1 MNLVLNRLDNIKIES
16 KTYELFPACKMDE
29 IKMCGA
35 MVGVNGDYL
44 VNNENVML
52 LAYNAGLKPMMGEYM
67 YRALMRKPM
76 ILFLVPTQEDE
87 FDATEEELD
96 KRYGMKNLALNN
108 FAQAFS
114 IACWFIKDSC
124 VSAIHLYWINLFNGY
139 YSQAIRFMDISM
151 SDGSITEMEFSTE
164 EVNKAVEMMYTVMWY
179 LLPEESRTGD
189 VRMTTSGGTK
199 ITEVDR
205 AMSTEGKSFARALLI
220 LQEARKTGV
229 LSTKIDKYCAVLE
242 CLFAI
247 EGNHKENIA
256 NITAAVI
263 GKDEAEIKTIRANM
277 RAAYGVRSDYSHG
290 GWLKFLKKNKVV
302 DLAELSKTIDDYV
315 RRVFSYVITQENLN
329 YNNTKRSEEK
339 VRIHFYKVVKASK
352 KREPDKES

>member
-1 MNLVLNRLDNIKIES
+1 MNLVLNRLDNIKVES
-16 KTYELFPACKMDE
+16 KSFELFPASRMDE

-35 MVGVNGDYL
+35 VVGVNAEYM
-44 VNNENVML
+44 VNGNDVMP
-52 LAYNAGLKPMMGEYM
+52 LAYHAGLKPMMGEYM
-67 YRALMRKPM
+67 YCALMRKPM

-87 FDATEEELD
+87 FEATAEELD

-114 IACWFIKDSC
+114 IACWFVKDSC
-124 VSAIHLYWINLFNGY
+124 VSAIYSYWINLFNGY
-139 YSQAIRFMDISM
+139 YSQSTRFMDISM
-151 SDGSITEMEFSTE
+151 SDGSITEVPFSDD
-164 EVNKAVEMMYTVMWY
+164 EVRKATGMMYTVLRY
-179 LLPEESRTGD
+179 TLPEESRTGD

-205 AMSTEGKSFARALLI
+205 AMSTEGKSFARAFLI

-229 LSTKIDKYCAVLE
+229 LSTKIDKYCAILE

-263 GKDEAEIKTIRANM
+263 GKDETEMKTIRTIM
-277 RAAYGVRSDYSHG
+277 RTAYGVRSDSSHG
-290 GWLKFLKKNKVV
+290 GWLSFLKKNKAT

-315 RRVFSYVITQENLN
+315 RRVFSYVITQDNLN
-329 YNNTKRSEEK
+329 YDNTRSSEGK
-339 VRIHFYKVVKASK
+339 VRKHFNKVLIASK
-352 KREPDKES
+352 KRDTKQEK